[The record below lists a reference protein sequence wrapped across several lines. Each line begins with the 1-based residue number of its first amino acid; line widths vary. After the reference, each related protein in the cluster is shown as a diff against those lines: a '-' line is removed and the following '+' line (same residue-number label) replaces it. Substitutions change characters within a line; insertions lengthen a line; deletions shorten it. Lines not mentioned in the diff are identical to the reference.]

1 MIQTFTCPNCGAPLD
16 YEGGSELIIEC
27 PYCKSSVI
35 VPQEL
40 RAPQMQTDEGF
51 EAANLGGL
59 LNDMV
64 RLASPLGE
72 IARLARAGKKIEAV
86 KLYRQ
91 TFNVGLQEAKEA
103 VDKIER
109 GEPLTMTN
117 VTVEH
122 LADREPIVMTDVNIE
137 PFAPVQIDWDEYQV
151 KKKPSAGIAATMS
164 TPTAI
169 FTTIVACL
177 ILFFLAFY
185 LLAILP
191 LRSHPVYR
199 VGMEWVKNDAA
210 VIERFGSP
218 IKESF
223 LVFGTTS
230 RSGYGG
236 ETANLQGFISG
247 PRARGTVFIFG
258 TKDRDGTCSISSIT
272 IRVGD
277 EVVLAYGGPE
287 LEKRFQLLPT
297 AIGNRLP
304 PTAVPSPSPPE

>member
-1 MIQTFTCPNCGAPLD
+1 MSQAFQCPNCGASLD
-16 YEGGSELIIEC
+16 YDGGPDLTIRC

-40 RAPQMQTDEGF
+40 RARQVQSDEGF
-51 EAANLGGL
+51 EAPNLGGL
-59 LNDMV
+59 LDDVV

-122 LADREPIVMTDVNIE
+122 IADREPSVLTDVKIE
-137 PFAPVQIDWDEYQV
+137 PFAPVQIDLDKGQT
-151 KKKPSAGIAATMS
+151 KKTLGDRIAATIA
-164 TPTAI
+164 TPMAI
-169 FTTIVACL
+169 FVIIVACL
-177 ILFFLAFY
+177 VFFFLAFY
-185 LLAILP
+185 LIVILP

-199 VGMEWVKNDAA
+199 VGMEWVKKDAA
-210 VIERFGSP
+210 VIERFGSS
-218 IKESF
+218 IEDSF
-223 LVFGTTS
+223 LVFGTI
-230 RSGYGG
+230 SGSLYSG

-247 PRARGTVFIFG
+247 PKARGTVLIFG
-258 TKDRDGTCSISSIT
+258 TKNQDGTCSILSIT
-272 IRVGD
+272 IRIGD
-277 EVVLAYGGPE
+277 EMVLAYSGPE
-287 LEKRFQLLPT
+287 LEERSRVLPT
-297 AIGNRLP
+297 AIGDRLP